1 VRHLGIVEDEK
12 SARHFADYLLTK
24 GIAVSVEIDGDSCRL
39 WAQDEDHLEDAR
51 REFAEFLAAPEAPL
65 YRESVPTAAEL
76 RRLERKRSRQ
86 ARKNFVDARTR
97 WGAPSPSRQPVT
109 FLLLAVSIGVTLFS
123 NFGSAD
129 SITAALFMD
138 RYNSVPYL
146 WGFFKTEHVQGED
159 LPKKLMKGQFM
170 PDGGA
175 FPLEH
180 AWRTEPWR
188 LVTPIFLHFSVI
200 HLLFNMMTLWQF
212 GPPIESSRGSW
223 RFALLVVA
231 IAIASN
237 VAQYLWSGPAF
248 GGMSGVLY
256 GLFGYLWMQSRY
268 EWTSEFYVSRN
279 MVIWMIG
286 WSVMC
291 VSGILGPIG
300 NACHFA
306 GLFVGMIIGRW
317 PSYWRSLR
325 RPAWRGR

>member
-1 VRHLGIVEDEK
+1 
-12 SARHFADYLLTK
+12 
-24 GIAVSVEIDGDSCRL
+24 
-39 WAQDEDHLEDAR
+39 
-51 REFAEFLAAPEAPL
+51 
-65 YRESVPTAAEL
+65 
-76 RRLERKRSRQ
+76 
-86 ARKNFVDARTR
+86 
-97 WGAPSPSRQPVT
+97 
-109 FLLLAVSIGVTLFS
+109 
-123 NFGSAD
+123 
-129 SITAALFMD
+129 MD
-138 RYNSVPYL
+138 RYKPVPYL
-146 WGFFKTEHVQGED
+146 WGFFKTEHIQGED
-159 LPKKLMKGQFM
+159 LPKKLTKGQFM
-170 PDGGA
+170 PGGGA

-188 LVTPIFLHFSVI
+188 IVTPIFLHFSVI

-231 IAIASN
+231 IAVPSN

-317 PSYWRSLR
+317 PSYLALRPPISVARSLKR
-325 RPAWRGR
+325 ASRQSGIATLLPSCSSASTAAVDRPADEFGRLGLLGRKPLQELRHLLAFRTV